1 MSPVARKNSSLLHL
15 GKTHWNGRVF
25 LQTCINGSSEL
36 MTNLS
41 SSIVN
46 SLYNIQL
53 MKFAGENGV
62 AAYGTMMYINLFSW
76 LSFLVILSEAHR
88 LSVIITVQE
97 TAMN

>member
-1 MSPVARKNSSLLHL
+1 M
-15 GKTHWNGRVF
+15 
-25 LQTCINGSSEL
+25 QTCINGSSEL

-62 AAYGTMMYINLFSW
+62 AAYGTMMYINFVFLAI
-76 LSFLVILSEAHR
+76 FLVILSEAHQS
-88 LSVIITVQE
+88 SVIIMVQE
-97 TAMN
+97 TTMN

>member
-1 MSPVARKNSSLLHL
+1 
-15 GKTHWNGRVF
+15 
-25 LQTCINGSSEL
+25 

-62 AAYGTMMYINLFSW
+62 AAYGTMMYINFVFLAI
-76 LSFLVILSEAHR
+76 FLVILSEARR